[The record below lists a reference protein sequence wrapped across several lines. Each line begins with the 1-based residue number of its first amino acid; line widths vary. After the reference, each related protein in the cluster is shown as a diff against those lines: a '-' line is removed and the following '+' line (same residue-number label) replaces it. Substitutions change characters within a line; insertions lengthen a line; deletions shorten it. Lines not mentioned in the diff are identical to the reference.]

1 MIMNNDKAC
10 KKPTIKENIIVEGRD
25 DTMAIN
31 RAVCAMTIETH
42 GFGISN
48 KTWNLIDRAYKANGI
63 IIFTDPDFAGE
74 SIRKRILE
82 RYPDASQAFLT
93 EKEAFLKGDI
103 GIENASP
110 EDIIEALKKVKS
122 NGKDNNGKDK
132 NPDLN
137 TENHLKWTNRDIIEL
152 GLVGRPDSRQKRE
165 LIARELGI
173 GYTNGRGLLKR
184 LNGFGIEKVEVLKAL
199 EKF

>member
-1 MIMNNDKAC
+1 MNNDKAC

-137 TENHLKWTNRDIIEL
+137 TENHLKWTN
-152 GLVGRPDSRQKRE
+152 
-165 LIARELGI
+165 
-173 GYTNGRGLLKR
+173 
-184 LNGFGIEKVEVLKAL
+184 
-199 EKF
+199 